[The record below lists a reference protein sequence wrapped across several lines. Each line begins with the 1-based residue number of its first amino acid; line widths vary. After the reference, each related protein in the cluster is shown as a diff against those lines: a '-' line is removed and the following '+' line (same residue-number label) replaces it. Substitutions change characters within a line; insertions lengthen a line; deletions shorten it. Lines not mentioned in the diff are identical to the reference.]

1 MRGLIYSSLAAA
13 VVMAMS
19 GTALAYDRGDRDET
33 GATLTKKVKVEVDVE
48 YDGRVNV
55 GGYINVNK
63 LGMAVVDNQQSSS
76 MIGTSNFR
84 TDNTSRIDGSFDGV
98 SGNVGANVAA
108 GDSNVQGNSAS
119 IAAYDEADAEFMMGR
134 GFPGQNGAAG
144 GSSDA
149 EIFSDQSASHN
160 WTTNKGHQNKAGIG
174 DASFQNAAG
183 NIGANVASGS
193 GNVQANNMAAS
204 VSTGNMAVA
213 TVANSQSVSKNLTTN
228 ESLSST
234 KTVGYNKVAMGFVA
248 GGTYSG
254 TSEQSNNVYPEIWTG
269 GDHPDGNQLWGHI
282 DYDNQDNDGSHDS
295 KFKFKEAGNV
305 ALAGAAVG
313 YIPVVNTYTSRET
326 FNHAKINGGAFNGAV
341 GNIGVNVASGTNNL
355 QANNLSLA
363 AGFAK

>member
-19 GTALAYDRGDRDET
+19 GTAYADYRGDKDET
-33 GATLTKKVKVEVDVE
+33 GATLTKKVKAEVDVE
-48 YDGRVNV
+48 YEGDVRV

-76 MIGTSNFR
+76 MIGTANTR
-84 TDNTSRIDGSFDGV
+84 TDNTSKINGSFQGA

-108 GDSNVQGNSAS
+108 GDSNVQGNSAAL
-119 IAAYDEADAEFMMGR
+119 AAYDEVDAEFVMGR
-134 GFPGQNGAAG
+134 SQQQGAAG

-149 EIFSDQSASHN
+149 EIFSDQSAHQN
-160 WTTNKGHQNKAGIG
+160 WTSNQGHQNKASVG
-174 DASFQNAAG
+174 DGAFKDAAG
-183 NIGANVASGS
+183 NIGVNVTSGS

-213 TVANSQSVSKNLTTN
+213 TVANSQSVSQNLTEN
-228 ESLSST
+228 KSLSAT
-234 KTVGYNKVAMGFVA
+234 KTVDYNPIYLKLKADGD
-248 GGTYSG
+248 YKG
-254 TSEQSNNVYPEIWTG
+254 TSKQSNDVYPEIWQS
-269 GDHPDGNQLWGHI
+269 GDHPGGGNMWGHI
-282 DYDNQDNDGSHDS
+282 DYDNEGKNDG
-295 KFKFKEAGNV
+295 KFEFKEEGDIKLSGYAT
-305 ALAGAAVG
+305 G

-326 FNHAKINGGAFNGAV
+326 FNHATIDGGSFNGAV
-341 GNIGVNVASGTNNL
+341 GNIGVNVSSGSNNL

>member
-19 GTALAYDRGDRDET
+19 GAASADYRGDRDET
-33 GATLTKKVKVEVDVE
+33 GATLTKKVKAEVDVE
-48 YDGRVNV
+48 YEGEVRV

-76 MIGTSNFR
+76 MIGTTNTR
-84 TDNTSRIDGSFDGV
+84 TENTSKIDGSFKDA

-119 IAAYDEADAEFMMGR
+119 LAAYDEVDAEFIMGR
-134 GFPGQNGAAG
+134 GQQQHGAPG

-149 EIFSDQSASHN
+149 EVFSTQSASHN
-160 WTTNKGHQNKAGIG
+160 LTSNHGHQNKAGVG
-174 DASFQNAAG
+174 DGAFKNAAG
-183 NIGANVASGS
+183 NIGVNVTSGS

-213 TVANSQSVSKNLTTN
+213 TVANSQSVSKNMTEN
-228 ESLSST
+228 KSLSAT
-234 KTVGYNKVAMGFVA
+234 KTVDYNPIFLKLKAEGE
-248 GGTYSG
+248 YEG
-254 TSEQSNNVYPEIWTG
+254 TSKQTNNVYPEIWKD
-269 GDHPDGNQLWGHI
+269 GDHPGGDKMWGHI
-282 DYDNQDNDGSHDS
+282 DYDNQGKNDG
-295 KFKFKEAGNV
+295 KFKFEEEGDIKLSGYAT
-305 ALAGAAVG
+305 G

-326 FNHAKINGGAFNGAV
+326 FNRATIDGGAFNGAV
-341 GNIGVNVASGTNNL
+341 GNIGVNVSSGSNNL

>member
-19 GTALAYDRGDRDET
+19 GTASADSRGDKDET
-33 GATLTKKVKVEVDVE
+33 GATLTKKVKAEVDVE
-48 YDGRVNV
+48 YEGTVRV

-76 MIGTSNFR
+76 MIGTANTR
-84 TDNTSRIDGSFDGV
+84 TENTSKIDGSFKDA

-119 IAAYDEADAEFMMGR
+119 LAAYDEVDAAFMEGR
-134 GFPGQNGAAG
+134 GYPGQNGAAG

-160 WTTNKGHQNKAGIG
+160 WTSNKGHQNKAGIG
-174 DASFQNAAG
+174 DGAFKDAAG
-183 NIGANVASGS
+183 NIGANVTSGS

-213 TVANSQSVSKNLTTN
+213 TVANSQNVSNNRTTN
-228 ESLSST
+228 ESLSAT
-234 KTVGYNKVAMGFVA
+234 KTVDKSLVTMGFVA
-248 GGTYSG
+248 GGFYSG
-254 TSEQSNNVYPEIWTG
+254 TSKQSNDVYPEIWKD
-269 GDHPDGNQLWGHI
+269 GDHPGGDEMWGHI
-282 DYDNQDNDGSHDS
+282 DYDNQGKNDG
-295 KFKFKEAGNV
+295 KFEFKEVGNV

-313 YIPVVNTYTSRET
+313 YIPVINTYTSRET
-326 FNHAKINGGAFNGAV
+326 FNRATIDGGAFNGAV
-341 GNIGVNVASGTNNL
+341 GNIGVNVSSGTNNL